1 MNGDNEQSE
10 RYEEE
15 SVPQYQIQL
24 ENLDFELKK
33 LKGDLFIKQQIHTRE
48 QIKINSKLE
57 SAKKVLE
64 KPLRDLEKA
73 QKSFN
78 SNKGDEIGKI
88 NEEIKKLDS
97 EKQKS
102 IEKMNKLEENL
113 YSKYNEEN
121 ERYEKMSMLE
131 NDIMSTE
138 IERKKLEE
146 EIPKLDKKTESIT
159 KTYPDSFKKL
169 TDDFILFDKK
179 SRMEVNIK
187 EIENKINLQNYKVKE
202 FQDIKAQFDNIT
214 EQKEGNKGDVELK
227 IKLNEEKQNN
237 IDNLINSISQNV
249 NQIVQIDKFFPM
261 FDSYFESKNYL
272 ENKIYAKTI
281 KNNVIPFIKDIMEKY
296 NEMNNDQLDL
306 ISQHEKEISDLSDMK
321 PVTMQIKR
329 DIKMKRNK
337 LKEEK
342 SLSEYL
348 TKLLNICENIL
359 EKCKPFETKDDN
371 DFVDIR
377 FESELFEKLKEL
389 ISISVEGNKEE
400 VEKNYDDYLEIK
412 EEKIREYFFLVG
424 GSKDANSEVDDVRK
438 QANGFSE
445 IVNRHKK
452 QIIDFNK
459 DKKILEDELKA
470 LNDTINLK
478 SRELKT
484 SISKFS
490 EEQFSNYFNYNKD
503 LLKLLLF
510 KEKKNIVRNNQYEL
524 GKESIQENVLID
536 HSRKKTNMYLYL
548 KKKYL
553 YEYLTHLYSEENL
566 DLKGMNERTKKAY
579 GELVSQI
586 NKLLDDINVCKEEIN
601 SYDEQ
606 MLSKNNEADNV
617 NNSGNNLIEQLN
629 YKVQNLQNN
638 VSDLENQKYKEQ
650 MEYENMKYKFEEKIK
665 QLIQEI
671 EELEDQLNIK
681 LNGMT
686 TGIVNLYLK
695 YDNNTKNFNPEKDKF
710 SPSIFGYSL
719 REFEF
724 IPQNGILLIK
734 DIRNK
739 ITEKKI
745 KYDLIKR
752 INIDADSVKLV
763 EEIESKYYNNER
775 EKNKDPNRKKKIK
788 FFVTLRRSNLDLVAK
803 EYNDYKKFADII
815 NSIIIHK

>member
-57 SAKKVLE
+57 SAKKALE

-73 QKSFN
+73 QKAFN

-445 IVNRHKK
+445 IANRHKK

>member
-57 SAKKVLE
+57 SAKKALE

-214 EQKEGNKGDVELK
+214 EQKVGNKGDVELK

-445 IVNRHKK
+445 IANRHKK

>member
-57 SAKKVLE
+57 SAKKALE

-73 QKSFN
+73 QKAFN

-272 ENKIYAKTI
+272 ENKIYAKAI

-321 PVTMQIKR
+321 PITMQIKR
-329 DIKMKRNK
+329 DIKLKRNK

-629 YKVQNLQNN
+629 DKVQNLQNN
-638 VSDLENQKYKEQ
+638 VSALENQKYKEQ
-650 MEYENMKYKFEEKIK
+650 MEYENMKYKVEEKIK

-803 EYNDYKKFADII
+803 EYNDYKKFADIV

>member
-57 SAKKVLE
+57 SAKKALE

-73 QKSFN
+73 QKAFN

-321 PVTMQIKR
+321 PITMQIKR
-329 DIKMKRNK
+329 DIKLKRNK

-445 IVNRHKK
+445 IANRHKK

-752 INIDADSVKLV
+752 INIDSDSVKLV